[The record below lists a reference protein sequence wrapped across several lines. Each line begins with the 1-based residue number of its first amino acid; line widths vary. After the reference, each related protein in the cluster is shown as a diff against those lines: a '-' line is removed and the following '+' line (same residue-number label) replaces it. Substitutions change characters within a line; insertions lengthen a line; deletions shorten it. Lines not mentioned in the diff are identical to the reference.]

1 MREFQIPATSVID
14 AVQSLQRMSANVD
27 STDARMR
34 FIMRS
39 FGHTGA
45 SNLLGR
51 PLMIDSS
58 LALGYGPDDAPD
70 TRTLFRRGLLFSG
83 VVASYNY
90 MVDEGIP
97 LNDLAICF
105 EDTSLVEPGGSEQ
118 PVTLSLQVPVLA
130 IRSCVDMS
138 W

>member
-1 MREFQIPATSVID
+1 MREFQISATSVID

-27 STDARMR
+27 NTDARMR

-39 FGHTGA
+39 FSHTGA
-45 SNLLGR
+45 SGLLGR

-58 LALGYGPDDAPD
+58 LALGYDPDNAPD
-70 TRTLFRRGLLFSG
+70 TRTLFQRGLLFSG
-83 VVASYNY
+83 VVSSYNY
-90 MVDEGIP
+90 MVDERIP

-105 EDTSLVEPGGSEQ
+105 EDTSLVRPGGAEQ
-118 PVTLSLQVPVLA
+118 PVALSLQVPVLA
-130 IRSCVDMS
+130 IRSCVDIS